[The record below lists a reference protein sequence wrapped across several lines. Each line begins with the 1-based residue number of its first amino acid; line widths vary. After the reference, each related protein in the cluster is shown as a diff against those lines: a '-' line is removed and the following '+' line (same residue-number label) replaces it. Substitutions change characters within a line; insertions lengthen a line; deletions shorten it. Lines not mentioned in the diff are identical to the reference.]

1 MHIEFLSLTKAL
13 NIPLLSEGDIAA
25 VHRLQKQW
33 EHWANRERQHAA
45 ARVVEEQQAAFE
57 SFLDN
62 PSAETEQKLLVTA
75 DADLTATRYATLR
88 RACAALRGR
97 ISAEAARIIRPAMD
111 RALEALR
118 DEHARRRETAEP
130 VMSSK
135 DRAPS
140 VIEARLA
147 VESAESIATRL
158 LWASDGTGDKP
169 PVELTSVLIGGASDL
184 TAEDGQ

>member
-1 MHIEFLSLTKAL
+1 MHLEFLSLSKAL
-13 NIPLLSEGDIAA
+13 NVPLLSNDDIAA

-45 ARVVEEQQAAFE
+45 SRVAEEQHAAFAA
-57 SFLDN
+57 FIDN
-62 PSAETEQKLLVTA
+62 PTTETEQKLLVTA
-75 DADLTATRYATLR
+75 DAELTATRYATLR

-97 ISAEAARIIRPAMD
+97 ISAEAARIIRPAID

-118 DEHARRRETAEP
+118 TEHARRRETAEP
-130 VMSSK
+130 VMSSR
-135 DRAPS
+135 DRNPI

-158 LWASDGTGDKP
+158 LWASDGTSDKP
-169 PVELTSVLIGGASDL
+169 PLELASVLIGGANDL
-184 TAEDGQ
+184 TPEDGQ

>member
-13 NIPLLSEGDIAA
+13 NVPLLSEDDIAA

-45 ARVVEEQQAAFE
+45 SRVAEEQQAAFE
-57 SFLDN
+57 SFIDN
-62 PSAETEQKLLVTA
+62 PTAETEQRLLVTA
-75 DADLTATRYATLR
+75 DANLTATRHATLR
-88 RACAALRGR
+88 RACTVLRGR

-118 DEHARRRETAEP
+118 TEHARRREVAEP
-130 VMSSK
+130 VMSSR

-140 VIEARLA
+140 VIEARRA
-147 VESAESIATRL
+147 VESAESIATRV
-158 LWASDGTGDKP
+158 LWASDGTSDKP
-169 PVELTSVLIGGASDL
+169 PLELASVLIGGATEL
-184 TAEDGQ
+184 TPEIGQ

>member
-13 NIPLLSEGDIAA
+13 NVPLLNEDDITA

-33 EHWANRERQHAA
+33 EHWSNRERQHAA
-45 ARVVEEQQAAFE
+45 AHVAEEQQAAFTA
-57 SFLDN
+57 FIDN
-62 PSAETEQKLLVTA
+62 PNAETEQRLLVTA
-75 DADLTATRYATLR
+75 DANLTRTRYATLR
-88 RACAALRGR
+88 RACTALRGR
-97 ISAEAARIIRPAMD
+97 IAAEAARIIRPAMD

-118 DEHARRRETAEP
+118 AEHARRREGAEP

-147 VESAESIATRL
+147 VECAESIATRL
-158 LWASDGTGDKP
+158 LWASDGTSDKP
-169 PVELTSVLIGGASDL
+169 PLELASVLIGGANDL
-184 TAEDGQ
+184 TPEDGQ

>member
-1 MHIEFLSLTKAL
+1 MHIEFLTLTKAL
-13 NIPLLSEGDIAA
+13 NVPLLNEDDISAI
-25 VHRLQKQW
+25 HRLQKQW
-33 EHWANRERQHAA
+33 EHWTNRERQHAA
-45 ARVVEEQQAAFE
+45 SRVAEEQQAAFTA
-57 SFLDN
+57 FLDN

-75 DADLTATRYATLR
+75 DANLTNVRYATLR
-88 RACAALRGR
+88 RACTALRGR

-118 DEHARRRETAEP
+118 TEHARRRETAEP

-158 LWASDGTGDKP
+158 LWASDGTSDKP
-169 PVELTSVLIGGASDL
+169 PVELASVLIDEANDL

>member
-1 MHIEFLSLTKAL
+1 MHNEFLSLTKAL
-13 NIPLLSEGDIAA
+13 NVPLLSQDDIAA

-33 EHWANRERQHAA
+33 EHWAHRERQHAA
-45 ARVVEEQQAAFE
+45 ARVVEEQQAAFTA
-57 SFLDN
+57 FLDN
-62 PSAETEQKLLVTA
+62 PTAETEQKLLVTA
-75 DADLTATRYATLR
+75 DADLTGRRYATLR
-88 RACAALRGR
+88 RACVALRGR
-97 ISAEAARIIRPAMD
+97 ISAQAAGIIRPAID

-118 DEHARRRETAEP
+118 AEHARRRETAEP

-158 LWASDGTGDKP
+158 LWASDGTSDKP
-169 PVELTSVLIGGASDL
+169 PLELASVLIGGTNDL

>member
-13 NIPLLSEGDIAA
+13 NVPLLSEDDIAA
-25 VHRLQKQW
+25 VHRLQKKW

-45 ARVVEEQQAAFE
+45 SRVAEEQHAAFE

-62 PSAETEQKLLVTA
+62 PTAETEQKLLVTA
-75 DADLTATRYATLR
+75 DANLTATRYATLR

-97 ISAEAARIIRPAMD
+97 ISADAARIIRPAMD
-111 RALEALR
+111 RAQEALR
-118 DEHARRRETAEP
+118 AEHARRREVAEP

-158 LWASDGTGDKP
+158 LWASDGTNDKA
-169 PVELTSVLIGGASDL
+169 PVELASVLIGGTNDL

>member
-13 NIPLLSEGDIAA
+13 NVPLLSEDETTAL
-25 VHRLQKQW
+25 HRLQKQW
-33 EHWANRERQHAA
+33 EHWANRERQHGAS
-45 ARVVEEQQAAFE
+45 RVAEEQHAAFTG
-57 SFLDN
+57 FLDN

-88 RACAALRGR
+88 RACAVLRGR

-111 RALEALR
+111 LALEALR
-118 DEHARRRETAEP
+118 AEHARRREVAEP
-130 VMSSK
+130 VMSSL
-135 DRAPS
+135 DRNPV

-158 LWASDGTGDKP
+158 LWASDGTSDKP
-169 PVELTSVLIGGASDL
+169 PLELASVLIG
-184 TAEDGQ
+184 

>member
-1 MHIEFLSLTKAL
+1 MHIEFLTLTKAL
-13 NIPLLSEGDIAA
+13 SVPLLSEDDITA

-45 ARVVEEQQAAFE
+45 ARVAEEQQAAFQA
-57 SFLDN
+57 FIDN

-75 DADLTATRYATLR
+75 DLDLTSTRYATLR
-88 RACAALRGR
+88 RACTALRGR
-97 ISAEAARIIRPAMD
+97 ISAEAARTIRPAID

-118 DEHARRRETAEP
+118 AEHARRRDVAEP

-135 DRAPS
+135 DRHPS

-158 LWASDGTGDKP
+158 LWASDGTSDKP
-169 PVELTSVLIGGASDL
+169 PLELASVLMSGANDL

>member
-1 MHIEFLSLTKAL
+1 MHNEFLSLSKAL
-13 NIPLLSEGDIAA
+13 NVPLLGPDDIAA
-25 VHRLQKQW
+25 IHRLQKQW

-45 ARVVEEQQAAFE
+45 ARVAEEQQAAFTA
-57 SFLDN
+57 FLDN

-75 DADLTATRYATLR
+75 DANLTGTRYATLR

-97 ISAEAARIIRPAMD
+97 ISAEAARIIRPAVD
-111 RALEALR
+111 RALESLR
-118 DEHARRRETAEP
+118 AEHERRREVAEP

-158 LWASDGTGDKP
+158 LWASDGTSDKP
-169 PVELTSVLIGGASDL
+169 PLELASVLIGGTNDL

>member
-1 MHIEFLSLTKAL
+1 MHNEFLSLTKAL

-45 ARVVEEQQAAFE
+45 ARVTEEQQAAFNA
-57 SFLDN
+57 FLDN
-62 PSAETEQKLLVTA
+62 PTPETEQRLLVSA
-75 DADLTATRYATLR
+75 DADLTGTRYATLR
-88 RACAALRGR
+88 RACTALRGR

-118 DEHARRRETAEP
+118 AEHAHRRETAEP
-130 VMSSK
+130 VMSSR
-135 DRAPS
+135 DRNPT

-147 VESAESIATRL
+147 VEGAESIATRL
-158 LWASDGTGDKP
+158 LWASDGTSDKP
-169 PVELTSVLIGGASDL
+169 PVELASILIGGANDL
-184 TAEDGQ
+184 TPEDGQ